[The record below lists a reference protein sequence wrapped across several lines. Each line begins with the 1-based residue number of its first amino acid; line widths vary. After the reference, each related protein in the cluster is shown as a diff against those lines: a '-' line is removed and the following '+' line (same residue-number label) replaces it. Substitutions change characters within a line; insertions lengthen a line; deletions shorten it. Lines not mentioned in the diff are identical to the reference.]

1 MRYRWRTAVVA
12 AAVIAA
18 LLGADPVQA
27 GSVAGPSTGQPGPGR
42 IQGAGVPGVVKDR
55 YIVVLKD
62 VVLKDAVLNDAAT
75 GTPRALA
82 RRYGGAVTREYSAAL
97 RGFAVRIS
105 EARARWLAADPMV
118 AYVQQDRRVSAA
130 EVQQAPP
137 SWGLDRID
145 RAAPALDGRYVYPSR
160 AANITA
166 YVIDTGIRVSHS
178 TFGGRAGYGWDFVDD
193 DPVADDCNGHGT
205 HVAGTIG
212 GSQYGVAKGVQL
224 VAVRVLDCDGT
235 GFYSQIIAGV
245 DWVTEHAVKPAVA
258 NMSIGGPADSALDK
272 AVRVS
277 IASGVTYAVA
287 AGN

>member
-1 MRYRWRTAVVA
+1 VH
-12 AAVIAA
+12 I
-18 LLGADPVQA
+18 
-27 GSVAGPSTGQPGPGR
+27 
-42 IQGAGVPGVVKDR
+42 
-55 YIVVLKD
+55 
-62 VVLKDAVLNDAAT
+62 N
-75 GTPRALA
+75 
-82 RRYGGAVTREYSAAL
+82 
-97 RGFAVRIS
+97 
-105 EARARWLAADPMV
+105 EARARWLATDPMV

-160 AANITA
+160 AASVTA
-166 YVIDTGIRVSHS
+166 YVIDTGIRISHS
-178 TFGGRAGYGWDFVDD
+178 TFGGRASYGWDFVDD

-224 VAVRVLDCDGT
+224 IAVRVLDCDGT

-258 NMSIGGPADSALDK
+258 NMSISGPTDSALDK
-272 AVRVS
+272 AVRAS

-287 AGN
+287 AGGAGGRDIDLLAGGQPGPPQRRRPVHRGQQRDGGRLRRPGLDAHQGGGAPRAPAPR